1 MKMSLTVGRKVGA
14 GFATLMI
21 LTSIVGTFS
30 VTSLRSNTHG
40 FTYYDEVSKD
50 LATVSRIQDSLANLR
65 LSVMRYLVFWEESS
79 VKKYEELYGGISKSI
94 DEAEKGVKYE
104 EDRARLK
111 ALRATLGQYDGAFR
125 KVVELHNKERSIETD
140 ILNVKGSMVDNSLTN
155 LGGALSERSEKDVLL
170 ETISARS
177 RTLNARLFLSRFARD
192 PQKSFASRVQ
202 RDLAGALTSLRGVNV
217 GKLGA
222 TEVSDLKN
230 AIEALTAFEEG
241 AKQFRQAVED
251 KRGTISGDLYSVG
264 PVLTSHMKE
273 LLGASSARQ
282 EAVGPRLV
290 KENHSTIRGMLILLG
305 VVLLLSLLF
314 AVLITRSVVGPIR
327 RMVSALDRV
336 AHGDLTLHVEARSN
350 DEVGQMTHSLNRV
363 MDELRSTFAAINE
376 NAYHLRESAAKLN
389 VSSQEMGE
397 RAGHTVERSSASAH
411 VAIQLK
417 ESIEGVT
424 QSMGHMQA
432 AMNEISQNSSKSSS
446 IVSNAVNITEQ
457 TNVTVTKLG
466 QRSAEVGQIVQVIS
480 AIAEQ
485 TNLLALNATIEAA
498 RAGEAGKGFAVVAN
512 EVKELAKET
521 AKATDDIGKQI
532 ATIQDV
538 VKESIGAIMQIR
550 GIIGE
555 IDETSTTIACA
566 IEEQSVIIKE
576 ITHEIT
582 AASAGSVEIS
592 GNASIV
598 TEAASETSAR
608 VQDCFEELK
617 QLGVMAEDLERT
629 VGRFRVD
636 SGDEA
641 ATEDY
646 HPVRPEEHEWM

>member
-1 MKMSLTVGRKVGA
+1 MKISLTVGRKVGA
-14 GFATLMI
+14 GFVTLMI
-21 LTSIVGTFS
+21 LTCIVGAFG

-40 FTYYDEVSKD
+40 FTYYGEVSKD
-50 LATVSRIQDSLANLR
+50 LATVSHIQDSLANLR

-79 VKKYEELYGGISKSI
+79 VKKYEELYSAISKSI
-94 DEAEKGVKYE
+94 DDTEQGSKH
-104 EDRARLK
+104 EDDKAKLK
-111 ALRATLGQYDGAFR
+111 ALRATLVQYDGAFR
-125 KVVELHNKERSIETD
+125 KVVDFHTKERSIETD
-140 ILNVKGSMVDNSLTN
+140 ILNVKGTMVDNSLTN
-155 LGGALSERSEKDVLL
+155 LGGALSERSEKDILL
-170 ETISARS
+170 QTINARS
-177 RTLNARLFLSRFARD
+177 RTLNARLFLSRFSRD

-202 RDLAGALTSLRGVNV
+202 RDLAGALTSLRGVDT

-230 AIEALTAFEEG
+230 AIEALAAFEEG
-241 AKQFRQAVED
+241 AQQFRQAIEN
-251 KRGTISGDLYSVG
+251 KRSTISGDLYSVG

-273 LLGASSARQ
+273 LLAANSARQ
-282 EAVGPRLV
+282 EEVGPRLV
-290 KENHSTIRGMLILLG
+290 KENDLTIRGMLILLG

-314 AVLITRSVVGPIR
+314 AVMITRSVVGPIR
-327 RMVSALDRV
+327 RMVEALDRV
-336 AHGDLTLHVEARSN
+336 AHGDLTLHIAAKSN

-363 MDELRSTFAAINE
+363 IDELRSTFAAINE
-376 NAYHLRESAAKLN
+376 NAYHLRESAGKLN
-389 VSSQEMGE
+389 SSSEEMGK

-411 VAIQLK
+411 AADKLK

-424 QSMGHMQA
+424 QSISHMQE

-457 TNVTVTKLG
+457 TNLTVTKLG

-532 ATIQDV
+532 ATIQEV

-576 ITHEIT
+576 ITYEIS

-629 VGRFRVD
+629 VGRFRVG
-636 SGDEA
+636 SGDEPVS
-641 ATEDY
+641 EHY
-646 HPVRPEEHEWM
+646 HPEGHDEHRWM